1 MSDMRFFFFYP
12 PQVPFILAL
21 GEFIIK
27 CSCDEGEKDQVN
39 LVLWLKW
46 LHFILLFFFKILF
59 YF

>member
-1 MSDMRFFFFYP
+1 MIDMRFFFFYP

-46 LHFILLFFFKILF
+46 LHFILLLFF
-59 YF
+59 